1 LIKETDS
8 LFGESAVIKI
18 EFSEDE
24 KAILNYERYNHPH
37 PFVRQKMEVLWLKSQ
52 GMKHKDICHYA
63 GVCSTTLTAYVREY
77 QEGGIDA
84 LKALNFRKPK
94 SDLDERRDKLESWF
108 RANPPANALVA
119 MNDIERLT
127 GLKRSPGR
135 VRAFLRRMGMKC
147 RKVGMVPAKA
157 DLEAQEEFKKKSL
170 NRV

>member
-1 LIKETDS
+1 LIERADS
-8 LFGESAVIKI
+8 LFGESALIKI
-18 EFSEDE
+18 EFGEDE
-24 KAILNYERYNHPH
+24 KVSLNHERYNHPH
-37 PFVRQKMEVLWLKSQ
+37 PFVRQKMEALWLKSQ
-52 GMKHKDICHYA
+52 GMKHKDICRYA
-63 GVCSTTLTAYVREY
+63 GISSTTLTTYVRDY
-77 QEGGIDA
+77 KEGGVEA

-94 SDLDERRDKLESWF
+94 SDLDERRDKLEAWF

-147 RKVGMVPAKA
+147 RKAGMVPAKA
-157 DLEAQEEFKKKSL
+157 DIEAQEAFKKKSS